1 MNLTRSQVT
10 TRRGRWRGG
19 PRARLL
25 AAFLMVG
32 IVAAFGLFAVGC
44 GDDEPD
50 TIQAAL
56 VAPPNVPPKQNRAN
70 AHVVVDLVAKEEIRE
85 ISPGVEYEVWSFN
98 DYVPGPMIRVQV
110 GDTVEIR
117 LQNASDSKV
126 THNIDL
132 HSVNGPGGG
141 AESTNVAPGETK
153 AFSFKALAP
162 GLFTY
167 HCAQGIVAD
176 HISNGMYGG
185 ILVEEPRGKA
195 RYDREYYIGQHEY
208 YLTDTNGPNGVPA
221 LDVDKMLA
229 EDATYV
235 VWNGAT
241 DGLTGDNALTATTG
255 ETVRLYVTNGG
266 PNFTSSYH
274 VIGEIFDRAYAWGS
288 LANLPLKW
296 IQTISVPPGGAAI
309 TDMKIDVPGDYKI
322 VDHALGRLT
331 KGAVGIITATGDNDF
346 DVFRDLQEHPLGS
359 DVEEPTATAEP
370 AATSE
375 PDDGGNGEPATTED
389 IAVEMDDNVFIPDT
403 FTVKAGSV
411 VNFQLDNIGNLP
423 HNMRIADLAGSYDG
437 DTVSDPELLSGG
449 QTGVLTWEV
458 PDATGTY
465 KFRCDVH
472 PVEMVG
478 TITVE

>member
-1 MNLTRSQVT
+1 
-10 TRRGRWRGG
+10 
-19 PRARLL
+19 
-25 AAFLMVG
+25 
-32 IVAAFGLFAVGC
+32 
-44 GDDEPD
+44 
-50 TIQAAL
+50 
-56 VAPPNVPPKQNRAN
+56 
-70 AHVVVDLVAKEEIRE
+70 
-85 ISPGVEYEVWSFN
+85 
-98 DYVPGPMIRVQV
+98 MIRVQV

-255 ETVRLYVTNGG
+255 ETEKGR
-266 PNFTSSYH
+266 SIS
-274 VIGEIFDRAYAWGS
+274 VIRKALPRKS
-288 LANLPLKW
+288 NLVIAQAAAIPKTALSGTAMAA
-296 IQTISVPPGGAAI
+296 TISV
-309 TDMKIDVPGDYKI
+309 
-322 VDHALGRLT
+322 
-331 KGAVGIITATGDNDF
+331 
-346 DVFRDLQEHPLGS
+346 S
-359 DVEEPTATAEP
+359 
-370 AATSE
+370 
-375 PDDGGNGEPATTED
+375 
-389 IAVEMDDNVFIPDT
+389 
-403 FTVKAGSV
+403 
-411 VNFQLDNIGNLP
+411 
-423 HNMRIADLAGSYDG
+423 RIAAWASVECRLCTETA
-437 DTVSDPELLSGG
+437 
-449 QTGVLTWEV
+449 
-458 PDATGTY
+458 
-465 KFRCDVH
+465 H
-472 PVEMVG
+472 PWRSASAKT
-478 TITVE
+478 TIRGAKSRIAIKNTTAPISS